1 VLRNVGGGRYAMA
14 AQFSTTIKKLLSV
27 NPHLTPEPAPQ
38 MELMGET
45 RLCIIACT
53 SHPAPSYSYKWA
65 Y

>member
-1 VLRNVGGGRYAMA
+1 VLRNVCDARCAVA

-53 SHPAPSYSYKWA
+53 SHPAPSNSYKWA